1 MATVPS
7 PTPGRGAWGSKLGFI
22 LAASGSAIGL
32 GNIWRFPYSA
42 GEGGGG
48 AFVLVYLLF
57 VALIG
62 VPVMLAELSVGRT
75 TQKSPVGA
83 FKALFP
89 DSVWPWVG
97 ALGVITGF
105 GILAFYSVIAGWTV
119 AYLGAAF
126 TGGIAG
132 LTDSEA
138 SGAYFTQLIGNGWE
152 AAGLAALF
160 LLVTALVV
168 RGGISGGIE
177 RATKILMPIL
187 LVILV
192 LLAVRAMTLPGA
204 GAGISYLF
212 KPDFGAMTIT
222 DVMGALG
229 QALFSL
235 SLGMG
240 AMITYGS
247 YMPKDQ
253 DLPSSGII
261 VAIFDTAIAILA
273 GLIIFPA
280 LFAVGGDPSGGP
292 GLVFVVLPT
301 IFESL
306 PAGGLFAIAFYLLLS
321 IAALTSTISLL
332 EVVVSYFVDEKEWSR
347 EKATWV
353 VTGACLLLAVPSA
366 LSFGASEFLSTAIPL
381 GDGSFLDFQNI
392 LWGNFSLSIG
402 ALLICLFVGWK
413 WGTKAAAASLEE
425 NGDQIPAQAL
435 WEFLVKYV
443 CPIAVGAILVYVI
456 VTGNFF

>member
-1 MATVPS
+1 MATVSS
-7 PTPGRGAWGSKLGFI
+7 PNPGRGAWGSKLGFI

-48 AFVLVYLLF
+48 AFVLVYLFF

-62 VPVMLAELSVGRT
+62 VPVMLAELSVGRA

-83 FKALFP
+83 FKGLFP
-89 DSVWPWVG
+89 NSMWPWVG
-97 ALGVITGF
+97 ALGVLTGF
-105 GILAFYSVIAGWTV
+105 GILAFYSVVAGWTL
-119 AYLGAAF
+119 AYLWEAVS
-126 TGGIAG
+126 GGIAG
-132 LTDSEA
+132 LSDGAASEA
-138 SGAYFTQLIGNGWE
+138 FFVDLIGNGPE
-152 AAGLAALF
+152 AAILAGAF
-160 LLVTALVV
+160 LLLTALVV

-177 RATKILMPIL
+177 RATKILMPLL

-192 LLAVRAMTLPGA
+192 VLAIRSVTLPGA

-212 KPDFGAMTIT
+212 KPDFSAMTGS

-261 VAIFDTAIAILA
+261 VAIFDTGIAILA
-273 GLIIFPA
+273 GLIMFPA
-280 LFAVGGDPSGGP
+280 LFAAGAEPNAGP
-292 GLVFVVLPT
+292 GLVFIVLPT

-306 PAGGLFAIAFYLLLS
+306 PAGGIFAIAFYLLLA

-332 EVVVSYFVDEKEWSR
+332 EVVVSYFVDEKEWAR
-347 EKATWV
+347 EKATWI
-353 VTGACLLLAVPSA
+353 VTGACLILAIPSA
-366 LSFGASEFLSTAIPL
+366 LSQGSNEFLSTAMPL
-381 GDGSFLDFQNI
+381 GGTFLDFQNI
-392 LWGNFSLSIG
+392 IWGNFSLSIG
-402 ALLICLFVGWK
+402 AILVCLFVGWK

-425 NGDQIPAQAL
+425 NGDQIPAQGL

-443 CPIAVGAILVYVI
+443 CPIAVGAVLIYI
-456 VTGNFF
+456 VVSGNFF